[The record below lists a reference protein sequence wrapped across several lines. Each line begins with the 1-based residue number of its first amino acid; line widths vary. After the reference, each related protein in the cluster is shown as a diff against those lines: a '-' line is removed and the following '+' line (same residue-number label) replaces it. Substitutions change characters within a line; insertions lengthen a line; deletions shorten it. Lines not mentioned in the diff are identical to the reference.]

1 MKYKNKTNQKYR
13 SNLESMAAKLLE
25 EANIPFEYEP
35 WVVELLAPSKW
46 SGISYE
52 SVGKKKTFKRVER
65 INKITYKPDFVGKNW
80 VMETKGMKTQDFI
93 IRWKLFK
100 KHITDNHL
108 DYVLLMPTNKA
119 QIIKS
124 IELIKELNNGTDKDC
139 SKN

>member
-1 MKYKNKTNQKYR
+1 
-13 SNLESMAAKLLE
+13 MAAKLLE
-25 EANIPFEYEP
+25 EAGLWFEYEP
-35 WVVELLAPSKW
+35 WSVELLAPCKW
-46 SGISYE
+46 NGISYE
-52 SVGKKKTFKRVER
+52 SVGKKKVFKRVER

-108 DYVLLMPTNKA
+108 DYVLFIPTNKA

-124 IELIKELNNGTDKDC
+124 IELIKELNNGTDE
-139 SKN
+139 SNSEN